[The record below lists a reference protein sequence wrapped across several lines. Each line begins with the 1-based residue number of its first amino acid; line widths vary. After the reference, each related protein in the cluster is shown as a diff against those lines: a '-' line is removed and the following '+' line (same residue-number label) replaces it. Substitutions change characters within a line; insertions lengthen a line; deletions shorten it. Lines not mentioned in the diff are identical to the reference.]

1 MDQSDRGSF
10 RKKESLFKEFS
21 KSCLGRLV
29 ITVAIMAI
37 IAVVACLSKPSE
49 KTMYKEM
56 NDNILEWIQEND
68 SLNTDWIDDAVN
80 NGVFTFTTADTVLT
94 PEQQQMMAQFE
105 KHNRLEYRD
114 HSLFA
119 TMIIY
124 NSFHIEGKRCG
135 IGVFGLV
142 IPTVNFNDFLLRDGP
157 MRKEYN
163 KPVTQ
168 PVMDNDEYF
177 GENPDLG
184 GVFRYNGE

>member
-1 MDQSDRGSF
+1 MSQSDRGTF

-21 KSCLGRLV
+21 KTCLGRLV
-29 ITVAIMAI
+29 IGTAILVVLAI
-37 IAVVACLSKPSE
+37 IAWLSKPSE
-49 KTMYKEM
+49 ETMHQKM
-56 NDNILEWIQEND
+56 NDNITEWIQEND
-68 SLNTDWIDDAVN
+68 SLNTDWIDDAVQN
-80 NGVFTFTTADTVLT
+80 ATFTFTSADSMLT
-94 PEQQQMMAQFE
+94 PEQQELLAQFE

-135 IGVFGLV
+135 IGVFGMV

-163 KPVTQ
+163 KPVPQ
-168 PVMDNDEYF
+168 PVLDNDEYF